1 MSEILQE
8 AVARIDNESTEDT
21 WQKNW
26 SQGGNWEQEWEQ
38 TR

>member
-1 MSEILQE
+1 MSDILNE
-8 AVARIDNESTEDT
+8 AVERVDSESSVDN

-38 TR
+38 